1 MHFLISLVLIFGFC
15 LLLIVGLL
23 SVFQSLMD
31 RDFHVAPL
39 VTERDAQTD
48 HRYSVADRSDA
59 HPTAHGER
67 SLRAGRS
74 GQLGSQGNGAGATT
88 R

>member
-1 MHFLISLVLIFGFC
+1 MHFLISLALIFGFC

-39 VTERDAQTD
+39 VAERDAQRD
-48 HRYSVADRSDA
+48 HRYPVAGSSDA
-59 HPTAHGER
+59 RPTAEVEQ
-67 SLRAGRS
+67 SSRAG
-74 GQLGSQGNGAGATT
+74 GGQGNDAVSATT